1 MPGGQSRVG
10 ERRARI
16 RFLTPEEGGRST
28 PPLSG
33 TRSQV
38 ELGDSQTSCIV
49 ESATTSEVLPLGEEV
64 VVTIRVLFVKQTAD
78 AFGRLD
84 SLELFEGNK
93 RVAHGVFLDG
103 PVDE

>member
-1 MPGGQSRVG
+1 M
-10 ERRARI
+10 
-16 RFLTPEEGGRST
+16 
-28 PPLSG
+28 
-33 TRSQV
+33 
-38 ELGDSQTSCIV
+38 
-49 ESATTSEVLPLGEEV
+49 
-64 VVTIRVLFVKQTAD
+64 TIRVLFVKQTAD